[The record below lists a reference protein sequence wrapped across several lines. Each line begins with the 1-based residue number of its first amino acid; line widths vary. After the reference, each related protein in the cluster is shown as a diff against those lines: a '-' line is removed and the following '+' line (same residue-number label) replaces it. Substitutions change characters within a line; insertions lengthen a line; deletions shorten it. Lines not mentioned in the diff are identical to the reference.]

1 MIDGSTLRAL
11 RLRRGWTQAQLSE
24 LTGIPTSVLS
34 AYERCRRVP
43 GLDAASRIVDAL
55 GYRLDAVPLPDPV
68 ACGRDLEQ
76 VLALAEALPFRPRA
90 LAKARR

>member
-1 MIDGSTLRAL
+1 MIDGSTLRNL
-11 RLRRGWTQAQLSE
+11 RLQRGWTQVQLSE

-43 GLDAASRIVDAL
+43 GLDSAIRIVEAL
-55 GYRLDAVPLPDPV
+55 GYRLDLVALPDPV
-68 ACGRDLEQ
+68 ACGRTLEQ
-76 VLALAEALPFRPRA
+76 VLTLAEALPFRPRP

>member
-1 MIDGSTLRAL
+1 MIDGSTLREL
-11 RLRRGWTQAQLSE
+11 RQRRGWTQAQLAA

-43 GLDAASRIVDAL
+43 GLDAATRIIEAL
-55 GYRLDAVPLPDPV
+55 GYRLEVVQLPDPV

-76 VLALAEALPFRPRA
+76 VLTLAEALPFRPRP
-90 LAKARR
+90 LATARR

>member
-1 MIDGSTLRAL
+1 MIDGSTLREL
-11 RLRRGWTQAQLSE
+11 RQRGGWTQAKLAD

-43 GLDAASRIVDAL
+43 GLDAATRIIEAL
-55 GYRLDAVPLPDPV
+55 GYRFDLVELPDPV

-76 VLALAEALPFRPRA
+76 VLTLAEALPFRPRP
-90 LAKARR
+90 LATARR